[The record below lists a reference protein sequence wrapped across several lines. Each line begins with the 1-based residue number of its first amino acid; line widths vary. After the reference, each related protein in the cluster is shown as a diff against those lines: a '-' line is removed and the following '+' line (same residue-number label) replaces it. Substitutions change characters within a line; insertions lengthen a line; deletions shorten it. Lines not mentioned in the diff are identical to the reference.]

1 MGIMVSFVMN
11 RHMAHFVQYNKIKFI
26 HVIHTLYTSVLLYG
40 VAAFDTGWDGHH
52 QLQFAA
58 VA

>member
-1 MGIMVSFVMN
+1 MN